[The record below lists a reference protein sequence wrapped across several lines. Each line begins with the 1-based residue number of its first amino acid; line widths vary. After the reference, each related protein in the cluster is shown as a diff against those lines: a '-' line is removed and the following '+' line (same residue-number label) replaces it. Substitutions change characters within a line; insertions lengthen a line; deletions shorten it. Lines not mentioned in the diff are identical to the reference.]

1 MDMFRLGLV
10 VNPLAGLGGP
20 VALKG
25 SDGVAAEALARG
37 AEPRALERTRIAVE
51 CLLPLVEKIEFLTF
65 PGAMGGELL
74 ERMGFR
80 HRLLGEWQGA
90 VSSAADTRL
99 AIERLQEAGVALIL
113 FAGGDGTARD
123 VAGVVREQ
131 QPVLGIPAGVKIHS
145 GVYAISP
152 RAAGELARRLV
163 EGGLVRLASGEVRDL
178 DEEALRAGRVA
189 ARWYGEMTVPE
200 EGHFMQHVKQ
210 AGMESEE
217 LVLVDLADWLAE
229 NWEDG
234 VRYVLGPGSTL
245 HGLARNLG
253 LETTLL
259 GVDVLENGA
268 VIARDVDE
276 ARLFELVD
284 GHPAYLLVT
293 AIGGQGHVI
302 GRGNQQI
309 SPRVLRAIGLERM
322 RVVATKRKLGTLGAA
337 RCWSTAATRCW
348 TTASRTPSG
357 SGPATRKN
365 CCIRWDTRRTRT
377 RPRAQEKRMDKGRI
391 RRAAPPVAAR
401 HARTAAGGG
410 RCGRTAATGGCG
422 ACPGG
427 RDPGLRPGLPATGLS
442 GRRRAAADRGLHRRS
457 GPCAA
462 RTGAGSTEGGAR
474 GHASP
479 LRGLPAA
486 MGNERYRPQHRSP
499 PRTEPDDLVQPP
511 GLALAPSRD
520 ASAYR
525 AGDIVAWRLDNG
537 LLHIGV
543 LSDRRLEGRPLVL
556 HNIGAGVREEDLLF
570 RYQVIGHYRF
580 PQG

>member
-1 MDMFRLGLV
+1 
-10 VNPLAGLGGP
+10 
-20 VALKG
+20 
-25 SDGVAAEALARG
+25 
-37 AEPRALERTRIAVE
+37 
-51 CLLPLVEKIEFLTF
+51 
-65 PGAMGGELL
+65 MGGELL

-322 RVVATKRKLGTLGAA
+322 RVVATKRKLGTLGAG

-377 RPRAQEKRMDKGRI
+377 PAG
-391 RRAAPPVAAR
+391 
-401 HARTAAGGG
+401 AGGWT
-410 RCGRTAATGGCG
+410 RTY
-422 ACPGG
+422 
-427 RDPGLRPGLPATGLS
+427 PA
-442 GRRRAAADRGLHRRS
+442 R
-457 GPCAA
+457 CAA
-462 RTGAGSTEGGAR
+462 CCCSPCSDCRWWR
-474 GHASP
+474 P
-479 LRGLPAA
+479 LRS
-486 MGNERYRPQHRSP
+486 NRSDWWMRRV
-499 PRTEPDDLVQPP
+499 PRW
-511 GLALAPSRD
+511 A
-520 ASAYR
+520 
-525 AGDIVAWRLDNG
+525 
-537 LLHIGV
+537 
-543 LSDRRLEGRPLVL
+543 
-556 HNIGAGVREEDLLF
+556 
-570 RYQVIGHYRF
+570 
-580 PQG
+580 

>member
-1 MDMFRLGLV
+1 
-10 VNPLAGLGGP
+10 
-20 VALKG
+20 
-25 SDGVAAEALARG
+25 
-37 AEPRALERTRIAVE
+37 
-51 CLLPLVEKIEFLTF
+51 
-65 PGAMGGELL
+65 
-74 ERMGFR
+74 
-80 HRLLGEWQGA
+80 
-90 VSSAADTRL
+90 
-99 AIERLQEAGVALIL
+99 
-113 FAGGDGTARD
+113 
-123 VAGVVREQ
+123 
-131 QPVLGIPAGVKIHS
+131 
-145 GVYAISP
+145 
-152 RAAGELARRLV
+152 
-163 EGGLVRLASGEVRDL
+163 
-178 DEEALRAGRVA
+178 
-189 ARWYGEMTVPE
+189 
-200 EGHFMQHVKQ
+200 
-210 AGMESEE
+210 MESEE

-357 SGPATRKN
+357 SGPAARKN
-365 CCIRWDTRRTRT
+365 CCIRWDTRRTGRARGRLGGKGWTRT
-377 RPRAQEKRMDKGRI
+377 YPARCAACCCSPCSDCRWWRPLRSNRSDWWM
-391 RRAAPPVAAR
+391 RRVPRWAL
-401 HARTAAGGG
+401 
-410 RCGRTAATGGCG
+410 
-422 ACPGG
+422 
-427 RDPGLRPGLPATGLS
+427 PGLRPGLPATGLS
-442 GRRRAAADRGLHRRS
+442 GRRRAAADRGLHRRG

-511 GLALAPSRD
+511 GP
-520 ASAYR
+520 
-525 AGDIVAWRLDNG
+525 G
-537 LLHIGV
+537 
-543 LSDRRLEGRPLVL
+543 P
-556 HNIGAGVREEDLLF
+556 GA
-570 RYQVIGHYRF
+570 
-580 PQG
+580 